1 MKISEIIKECGVV
14 GAGGA
19 GFPTHVKINT
29 KVDTVIVNGAE
40 CEPLLASDKYLM
52 ETESDKIVRGLEYI
66 MEACGAKKGFIA
78 LKEKYS
84 FLIQGVLN
92 TAHEKDNIDIFPL
105 GDFYPAGDEYIL
117 VNEVTGRIVP
127 EGGIPLQ
134 VDCVVNNI
142 ETVLNIFEAV
152 ENNKPVTE
160 RFLTCTGEVVRPSVI
175 KAHIGITLKE
185 VIEMCGGATA
195 RDFVVITGGPL
206 MGTVETDLESP
217 VTKTMSGIIVLTR
230 DHVVVKKK
238 TIPFEFIVKQSKAAC
253 CQCTYCT
260 EMCPRYLLGH
270 GLEPHKI
277 MRQISYGID
286 IPSETIANALLCS
299 ECGLCEIYA
308 CVMGLS
314 PNAVNAGI
322 KEKFINENFK
332 PIFPE
337 KKLAVNEM
345 KDYRKI
351 PTGRIVERLMLS
363 QYEGV
368 NLRRGLET
376 GPARVEILLKQH
388 TGETSAPVVKV
399 GDRVIKGSLI
409 ADIPDEAL
417 GAKVHSSIEGGVTY
431 VDEERIIIEN

>member
-1 MKISEIIKECGVV
+1 
-14 GAGGA
+14 
-19 GFPTHVKINT
+19 
-29 KVDTVIVNGAE
+29 
-40 CEPLLASDKYLM
+40 
-52 ETESDKIVRGLEYI
+52 
-66 MEACGAKKGFIA
+66 
-78 LKEKYS
+78 
-84 FLIQGVLN
+84 
-92 TAHEKDNIDIFPL
+92 
-105 GDFYPAGDEYIL
+105 
-117 VNEVTGRIVP
+117 
-127 EGGIPLQ
+127 
-134 VDCVVNNI
+134 
-142 ETVLNIFEAV
+142 
-152 ENNKPVTE
+152 
-160 RFLTCTGEVVRPSVI
+160 
-175 KAHIGITLKE
+175 
-185 VIEMCGGATA
+185 MCGGATA

-217 VTKTMSGIIVLTR
+217 VTKTMSGIIVLPR
-230 DHVVVKKK
+230 DHEAVKKK
-238 TIPFEFIVKQSKAAC
+238 TMPFEFIVKQSKAAC

-286 IPSETIANALLCS
+286 IPSETITNALLCS

-314 PNAVNAGI
+314 PNAVNARI
-322 KEKFINENFK
+322 KEKLINENFK
-332 PIFPE
+332 PIFPK
-337 KKLAVNEM
+337 KKLTVNEM

-368 NLRRGLET
+368 NLRRGLIT
-376 GPARVEILLKQH
+376 MPARVEILLKQH

-417 GAKVHSSIEGGVTY
+417 GAKVHSSIEGGVTL
-431 VDEERIIIEN
+431 VDEERIIIEK